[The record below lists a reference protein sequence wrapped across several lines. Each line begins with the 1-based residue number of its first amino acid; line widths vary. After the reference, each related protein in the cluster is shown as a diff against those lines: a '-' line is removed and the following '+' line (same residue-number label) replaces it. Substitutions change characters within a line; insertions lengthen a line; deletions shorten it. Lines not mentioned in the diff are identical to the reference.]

1 MPLIQLQELSKNFGG
16 LMAVNCLDVVVNEGD
31 IFGLI
36 GPNGSGKTTLFNLI
50 TGFLKPSGGK
60 VIFNGDDITG
70 LSPDSIAKRGIGRIF
85 QQTALFNESTVLENI
100 LMALHLEAK
109 SGFWRGLFNTSAAR
123 NEEKELLKKAEE
135 ILEFVGLEELGD
147 ELATNIPYGH
157 QRCLSLAIGVAT
169 NPRLLLLDEP
179 FTGMNAEEIALM
191 MNITKKLMK
200 KGITLIVIEHHME
213 TIMALCR
220 RIVVLNYGKKIAE
233 GSPQEIT
240 HNEVVIEAYLGAEE
254 DVL

>member
-1 MPLIQLQELSKNFGG
+1 
-16 LMAVNCLDVVVNEGD
+16 MAVNHLDIDVSEGD

-36 GPNGSGKTTLFNLI
+36 GPNGSGKTTVFNLI

-70 LSPDSIAKRGIGRIF
+70 LKPDSIAKRGIGRIF
-85 QQTALFNESTVLENI
+85 QQTALFNESTVFENI
-100 LMALHLEAK
+100 VMALHLEAK
-109 SGFWRGLFNTSAAR
+109 AGFWRGLLNTSVAR
-123 NEEKELLKKAEE
+123 NEQVDLERKAEE
-135 ILEFVGLEELGD
+135 IMEFVGLGNLGG

-169 NPRLLLLDEP
+169 NPKLLLLDEP
-179 FTGMNAEEIALM
+179 FTGMNAEEIELM
-191 MNITKKLMK
+191 MDIAKRLRE

-213 TIMALCR
+213 TIMSLCR
-220 RIVVLNYGKKIAE
+220 QIVVLNYGQKIAE
-233 GSPQEIT
+233 GSPWEIT
-240 HNEVVIEAYLGAEE
+240 HNEEVIEAYLGAEE